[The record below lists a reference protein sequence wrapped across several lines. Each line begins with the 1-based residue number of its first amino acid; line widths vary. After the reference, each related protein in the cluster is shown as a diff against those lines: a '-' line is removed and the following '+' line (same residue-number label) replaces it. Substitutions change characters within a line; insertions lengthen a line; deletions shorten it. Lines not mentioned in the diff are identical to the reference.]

1 MALIRKDEVP
11 NPGAQAPKSGQTHTI
26 LGPESSFE
34 GKLTFSGS
42 VRIDG
47 SFQGEIVTDDQLT
60 VGESAEITAQVNVGH
75 LHLNG
80 TLRGNVKAKKSV
92 VLQMPGRMYGDIETP
107 SLIIHQGVVFE
118 GCCKMEKLS
127 EKGNA
132 APLKL
137 KEKETPK
144 GS

>member
-11 NPGAQAPKSGQTHTI
+11 NPAAQPPKAGQTHTI
-26 LGPESSFE
+26 LGPEASFE

-47 SFQGEIVTDDQLT
+47 SFQGEIFTDDQLT
-60 VGESAEITAQVNVGH
+60 VGEGAEVTAQVNVGQ

-80 TLRGNVKAKKSV
+80 TLRGNVKAKKAV
-92 VLQMPGRMYGDIETP
+92 VLQMPARMYGDIETP

-118 GCCKMEKLS
+118 GCCKMERIG
-127 EKGNA
+127 EKAKA
-132 APLKL
+132 AP
-137 KEKETPK
+137 PPAK
-144 GS
+144 GKDGKQEG